1 MAGARHHS
9 GPDATPDGSAHT
21 DADRGAGNPDR
32 EADMDA
38 DFCPDPDWCPAA
50 PDPHGHRTDDTYFYR
65 PANTDF
71 AGPGVD
77 TLPDPVQLQPAAGRM
92 PDGALGA
99 GTGARGDGTGRDGL
113 R

>member
-9 GPDATPDGSAHT
+9 GPDATPDGSAHL
-21 DADRGAGNPDR
+21 DADRGAVHSDT

-38 DFCPDPDWCPAA
+38 DFNALAKRLSDAYAAEHSEPDHRCDESCP
-50 PDPHGHRTDDTYFYR
+50 YL
-65 PANTDF
+65 F
-71 AGPGVD
+71 ALLGP
-77 TLPDPVQLQPAAGRM
+77 LPDPVQLQPAAGRM

-99 GTGARGDGTGRDGL
+99 GVGDRGDGTGRDGL